1 MNMIGK
7 TIDGYRID
15 HLLGEGGMGEVYLA
29 EELQLGRKVAL
40 KFLSTRYIQEAD
52 ARKRFLREAQSAAA
66 LNHPNIVTV
75 YGFGEIEDSYYI
87 AMEYVAGLTLDRV
100 VRSGELPLQ
109 KVLDIAIQ
117 IADGLREAHHAG
129 IIHRDIKAKNL
140 ILDNKGRIKILDFGT
155 AKFIQA
161 PEITMA
167 GTTFGTL
174 HYLSPEQVADLPV
187 DHRSDI
193 FSYGILLYELLTG
206 NRPFQGEGQ
215 AAVLYAIMNSQPRP
229 IMQFRQKVPAGI
241 KKLIAKLLEKE
252 ANSRYQTMDEVLLD
266 LRREKT
272 LLPITEP
279 ANNIDPDYTKPIQ
292 RDETM
297 MCVKIVEPGGIPTIP
312 GGGSLSDTGPQ
323 AAIIRAIREH
333 GGELIAELEGA
344 LYSRFNQSFNAVQ
357 SALEIQNSL
366 NRFGL
371 SKSPLPRTSAQIG
384 LHRGNIALLTKEL
397 SEAEYNVTGII
408 SNIASPGA
416 ILITESVFKGVV
428 QHPQFDLKELGPR
441 ELTEIDE
448 THHLYS
454 VATQVSADAPTI
466 TNLAEEVSEELGV
479 KQVDIENL
487 NITKILIFTAFSFL
501 TIVAAVYIG
510 LNYPEPILK
519 GLDEAGKKIAV
530 AKAEVSE
537 TTVSLPEGAR
547 SFANTIRSLQTP
559 TRLDGWLREQKDA
572 DKLAYGN
579 RDQFINESDKY
590 VIIVDAG
597 NNRIED
603 VLYVN
608 NNTFINIRNQKFIDS
623 LSDTYRGKIGVWVD
637 LYDNQ

>member
-1 MNMIGK
+1 
-7 TIDGYRID
+7 
-15 HLLGEGGMGEVYLA
+15 
-29 EELQLGRKVAL
+29 
-40 KFLSTRYIQEAD
+40 
-52 ARKRFLREAQSAAA
+52 
-66 LNHPNIVTV
+66 V

-100 VRSGELPLQ
+100 VRSGELSLQ
-109 KVLDIAIQ
+109 KVLDVAIQ

-193 FSYGILLYELLTG
+193 FSYGILLYEILTG

-241 KKLIAKLLEKE
+241 KKIIARLLEKE
-252 ANSRYQTMDEVLLD
+252 ANSRYQTMEEVLLD

-279 ANNIDPDYTKPIQ
+279 ASNIDPDYTKPIQ

-297 MCVKIVEPGGIPTIP
+297 MCVNIVEPGGIPTIP
-312 GGGSLSDTGPQ
+312 GSGLSDTGPQ

-333 GGELIAELEGA
+333 GGELIAEADGA

-371 SKSPLPRTSAQIG
+371 S
-384 LHRGNIALLTKEL
+384 
-397 SEAEYNVTGII
+397 
-408 SNIASPGA
+408 
-416 ILITESVFKGVV
+416 
-428 QHPQFDLKELGPR
+428 
-441 ELTEIDE
+441 
-448 THHLYS
+448 
-454 VATQVSADAPTI
+454 
-466 TNLAEEVSEELGV
+466 
-479 KQVDIENL
+479 
-487 NITKILIFTAFSFL
+487 
-501 TIVAAVYIG
+501 
-510 LNYPEPILK
+510 
-519 GLDEAGKKIAV
+519 
-530 AKAEVSE
+530 
-537 TTVSLPEGAR
+537 
-547 SFANTIRSLQTP
+547 
-559 TRLDGWLREQKDA
+559 
-572 DKLAYGN
+572 
-579 RDQFINESDKY
+579 
-590 VIIVDAG
+590 
-597 NNRIED
+597 
-603 VLYVN
+603 
-608 NNTFINIRNQKFIDS
+608 
-623 LSDTYRGKIGVWVD
+623 
-637 LYDNQ
+637 